1 MTDPR
6 HPERRHLDSVSRRWL
21 LYVGGGVGLAALLDA
36 CTSQQAAKPATATP
50 AMTTRPSSGATAM
63 ATTEATAPPSPSS
76 VATSS
81 AMLCREAW
89 GARPARPGG
98 TPQVPNRMT
107 VHHSAVVLGAN
118 SNAPA
123 RIRADQRYHQ
133 DSKGWIDIA
142 YHVGVD
148 RNGNIYELRD
158 PGLVGDTATTY
169 DPTGHFLVLC
179 EGDYDQETVTE
190 EMLNG
195 VARACAWAA
204 QRYSISVD
212 TLAGHRG
219 FRSDIMPRCKPLRP
233 HRIWRHRESHPELGR
248 HRRRRPAARVWARSD
263 CTSRRNRGGQ
273 LTHSRQCGGAAGH
286 EVAELR
292 K

>member
-1 MTDPR
+1 VRQSDGNQASVPTLT
-6 HPERRHLDSVSRRWL
+6 ERRQLENVSRRWL
-21 LYVGGGVGLAALLDA
+21 LQVGSGVGLAALINA
-36 CTSQQAAKPATATP
+36 CTSQQASEPASETAAKMSPSRAATTS
-50 AMTTRPSSGATAM
+50 PSSSAAAM
-63 ATTEATAPPSPSS
+63 ATTEATALPSPSS
-76 VATSS
+76 IASS
-81 AMLCREAW
+81 APMLCREAW

-142 YHVGVD
+142 YHMGVD
-148 RNGNIYELRD
+148 RNGNIYELRN
-158 PGLVGDTATTY
+158 PELVGDTATTY

-190 EMLNG
+190 DMLNG

-204 QRYSISVD
+204 QRYSISPER
-212 TLAGHRG
+212 LAGHKDFAATSCPG
-219 FRSDIMPRCKPLRP
+219 ANLYAHIASGDIKS
-233 HRIWRHRESHPELGR
+233 RIQNLVAAGGGGLERACGPEA
-248 HRRRRPAARVWARSD
+248 AARV
-263 CTSRRNRGGQ
+263 
-273 LTHSRQCGGAAGH
+273 AAIEAGN
-286 EVAELR
+286 
-292 K
+292 

>member
-6 HPERRHLDSVSRRWL
+6 HPQRRHLESVSRRWL
-21 LYVGGGVGLAALLDA
+21 LRVGGGVGLAALIAA
-36 CTSQQAAKPATATP
+36 CTGRQSSK
-50 AMTTRPSSGATAM
+50 PSSGTPAEVSPSLAPSTSPSPSATAM
-63 ATTEATAPPSPSS
+63 ATTDATAAPAPSAG
-76 VATSS
+76 ATS
-81 AMLCREAW
+81 APMLCRDAW

-98 TPQVPNRMT
+98 TPQVPNRIT
-107 VHHSAVVLGAN
+107 IHHSAVVLGAN

-190 EMLNG
+190 DMLDG
-195 VARACAWAA
+195 VARVCAWAA
-204 QRYSISVD
+204 QRYFISPDRV
-212 TLAGHRG
+212 AGHRDFAATSCPG
-219 FRSDIMPRCKPLRP
+219 ANLYAHIASGDITS
-233 HRIWRHRESHPELGR
+233 RIRTVLASGGGGLERACGPE
-248 HRRRRPAARVWARSD
+248 ATARVAAIEA
-263 CTSRRNRGGQ
+263 GG
-273 LTHSRQCGGAAGH
+273 
-286 EVAELR
+286 
-292 K
+292 

>member
-1 MTDPR
+1 M
-6 HPERRHLDSVSRRWL
+6 S
-21 LYVGGGVGLAALLDA
+21 
-36 CTSQQAAKPATATP
+36 
-50 AMTTRPSSGATAM
+50 
-63 ATTEATAPPSPSS
+63 AP
-76 VATSS
+76 
-81 AMLCREAW
+81 MLCREAW

-107 VHHSAVVLGAN
+107 IHHSAVVLGAN

-158 PGLVGDTATTY
+158 AGLVGDTATTY

-190 EMLNG
+190 DMLNG

-204 QRYSISVD
+204 QRYSISPDRV
-212 TLAGHRG
+212 AGHRDFAATSCPG
-219 FRSDIMPRCKPLRP
+219 ANLNAHIASGDITS
-233 HRIWRHRESHPELGR
+233 RIQNLLAAGGAGLERACGPE
-248 HRRRRPAARVWARSD
+248 ATARV
-263 CTSRRNRGGQ
+263 
-273 LTHSRQCGGAAGH
+273 AAIEAGD
-286 EVAELR
+286 
-292 K
+292 